1 MRRSVNVTCLSMIG
15 TMAVIA
21 IGCDDQPTNSSTR
34 HSAPNATA
42 DLSVPLATETP
53 AASSQNERRTVGKG
67 ETPIGKWTQATQ
79 KTLPAHIEWDR
90 RELEKKFKIINFHY
104 NDSDHQLELLVE
116 SYHDRHGM
124 PDLEVRLFDADN
136 VELTKIFL
144 TDISVQPIS
153 GFIEKGERGRFFIK
167 LPPMDVLNSTAK
179 IVISCSNY

>member
-1 MRRSVNVTCLSMIG
+1 MRRSMNVIYLSMMS

-21 IGCDDQPTNSSTR
+21 IGCDGQPSKSGNR
-34 HSAPNATA
+34 DSAPIVTA
-42 DLSVPLATETP
+42 DVAVPRAIETP
-53 AASSQNERRTVGKG
+53 ATPIQDDRRNVGTR

-104 NDSDHQLELLVE
+104 NDSDHQLEILVE

-136 VELTKIFL
+136 VELTTIFF
-144 TDISVQPIS
+144 TDISAQPIS
-153 GFIEKGERGRFFIK
+153 GFIEKGERGRFFIR